1 MKYWSNDNDDIV
13 RKLFGYTR
21 ISLPYLLKPKYFNA
35 NKTLKLI
42 GAMSAG
48 GSPGS
53 PSQCSGLGGLIGGHN
68 SDLNNQGIYEFYDKR
83 PKTQIES

>member
-1 MKYWSNDNDDIV
+1 
-13 RKLFGYTR
+13 
-21 ISLPYLLKPKYFNA
+21 LLKAILLNEDKLDSFNKS
-35 NKTLKLI
+35 NRLFYTHKTFKFS

-68 SDLNNQGIYEFYDKR
+68 SDLNNQGSWLNFRQFIEVAKR
-83 PKTQIES
+83 PK